1 MQKRG
6 SERNLRIV
14 VLMLGRKRDSKIA
27 YSVTQEKRMV
37 ELIDIFEPLMDCNT
51 MFLGIFQLCCRLC
64 GVRRALGLHQKCS
77 ERSSYGVV
85 TT

>member
-1 MQKRG
+1 MQKRA

-14 VLMLGRKRDSKIA
+14 VLTLGRKRDPKIA

-37 ELIDIFEPLMDCNT
+37 ELIDIFEPPMDCNT
-51 MFLGIFQLCCRLC
+51 MSLGTFQLCRRPC

-77 ERSSYGVV
+77 ERSSMGL
-85 TT
+85 

>member
-14 VLMLGRKRDSKIA
+14 VLTLGRKRDSKIA

-37 ELIDIFEPLMDCNT
+37 ELI
-51 MFLGIFQLCCRLC
+51 FLS
-64 GVRRALGLHQKCS
+64 H
-77 ERSSYGVV
+77 
-85 TT
+85 